1 MFMITQS
8 GAEGIS
14 LKNVRQVH
22 MMEPFWNYVRLEQ
35 VQGRAIRICSHKDL
49 PLEDRNVEVYT
60 YLMKFSEQ
68 QKRDRKVDESIA
80 IRDKGLTT
88 DQIIYT
94 LMMTKRRLSEQM
106 FDVMK
111 SAAIDCL
118 LNALEHGS
126 KSCFMITSGGPLF
139 LYHPDYKED
148 IKEAQ
153 SQYKVKDEEV
163 VVEQPAAVAEAVAAE
178 VPVEREARVE
188 ASEASVP
195 PGLAGANLDASRQPN
210 VEQPAPPA
218 NENQPSATPS
228 LNEISNEIGAKA
240 NKGKLSSLLAGS
252 LNEISNELGENA
264 NKRKLNSLLAEP
276 VPNASQAQPRLN
288 NRGNIDRNEGALN
301 NIGPAMGPKNE
312 NAPSLGL
319 GNGRV

>member
-1 MFMITQS
+1 
-8 GAEGIS
+8 
-14 LKNVRQVH
+14 
-22 MMEPFWNYVRLEQ
+22 
-35 VQGRAIRICSHKDL
+35 
-49 PLEDRNVEVYT
+49 
-60 YLMKFSEQ
+60 
-68 QKRDRKVDESIA
+68 
-80 IRDKGLTT
+80 
-88 DQIIYT
+88 
-94 LMMTKRRLSEQM
+94 
-106 FDVMK
+106 
-111 SAAIDCL
+111 
-118 LNALEHGS
+118 
-126 KSCFMITSGGPLF
+126 
-139 LYHPDYKED
+139 
-148 IKEAQ
+148 
-153 SQYKVKDEEV
+153 
-163 VVEQPAAVAEAVAAE
+163 

-188 ASEASVP
+188 ASEASIP
-195 PGLAGANLDASRQPN
+195 PGLAGAELDASRQPN